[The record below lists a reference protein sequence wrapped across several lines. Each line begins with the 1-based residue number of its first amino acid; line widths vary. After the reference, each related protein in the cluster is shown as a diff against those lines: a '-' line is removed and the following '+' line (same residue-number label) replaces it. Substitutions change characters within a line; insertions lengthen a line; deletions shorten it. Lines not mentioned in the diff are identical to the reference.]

1 MDSLLFEINKKA
13 KSTLTE
19 KEIIDSN
26 INLVENYLSMSTE
39 QLNEAVTT
47 WLAKVRNTIATGKLD
62 PKKKEA
68 VTRILGALAA
78 ISNPD
83 LADAL
88 DTEGDLGTILFN
100 AGGEDN
106 LKSNA
111 GLQRLLMLGKHPS
124 VKTFMQ
130 NAMKAVEDPQAIEAF
145 TKQIQAKIDPI
156 MNKRLA
162 KERRSQTV

>member
-19 KEIIDSN
+19 NEIIDSN
-26 INLVENYLSMSTE
+26 INIVENYLSMSTE

-47 WLAKVRNTIATGKLD
+47 WLAKVRNIITTGKLN
-62 PKKKEA
+62 PAKKDA

-106 LKSNA
+106 HKSNE

-124 VKTFMQ
+124 VKTFMA
-130 NAMKAVEDPQAIEAF
+130 NALRAVEDPQAIEAF
-145 TKQIQAKIDPI
+145 TKKIQAKIDPV
-156 MNKRLA
+156 MNKRLS
-162 KERRSQTV
+162 KERKSRNI